1 MLNHLIDSLSP
12 DDKSVVMSVIGDI
25 RQDFSQVK
33 CSSLRQTLLDL
44 GVDIRDKEV
53 TIINLSRRMGDI
65 EIAYDILRK
74 KDCDE
79 VLLRSLKDRKNNLE
93 FEIQTLE
100 MKIIKMRRKLR
111 DLSQKDVDIN
121 RWKRELN
128 GK

>member
-53 TIINLSRRMGDI
+53 TIINLSRRTGDI
-65 EIAYDILRK
+65 EIAYDI
-74 KDCDE
+74 
-79 VLLRSLKDRKNNLE
+79 
-93 FEIQTLE
+93 
-100 MKIIKMRRKLR
+100 
-111 DLSQKDVDIN
+111 
-121 RWKRELN
+121 
-128 GK
+128 